1 MALSAKLALRQ
12 SQAMVLTPQLLQAIK
27 LLQMPNLELTQFIE
41 NELASNPLLE
51 RAEERDEPSLEQVE
65 SQGDGFAEAP
75 AEPGDWAGEALETDA
90 GQLAANLG
98 TEVENAFDADRTSP
112 VAQSAPADGLSATSW
127 TGVGAGQDA
136 GDAPD
141 FEAYVAESLSF
152 RDYLERQAA
161 ILLPDPV
168 ERMIGAALI
177 DALDEAGYFVG
188 SLAEIA
194 ERLGTDVERVERVLG
209 RMQALEPTGVFAR
222 SLSEC
227 LALQLKER
235 DRFDPAMQAL
245 VENLPALARR
255 DFPLLRRVCGVDDE
269 DLRDMFAEIR
279 RLEPKP
285 GRAFGDPPAAPAI
298 PDVHVTA
305 AADFGWRVE
314 LNTRA
319 LPRVLV
325 NEVYAAEIRRG
336 AKRDEDRQYV
346 STQLQAANWLT
357 KSLEQRARTILNVAS
372 EIVRRQ
378 DSFLVEGVS
387 SLRPLNL
394 KMIGEAIGVHESTV
408 SRATAHKFIQ
418 TPRGLFEMKYFFTAA
433 IASSEAGQSHSA
445 KSVRQRIRQMIND
458 EDPDEVLSDDV
469 IVERLRKAE
478 VLVARRTVAKYRDS
492 LKSPHPSKGA
502 NSRWCRRAPML
513 GVTIPFRSMRNYDL
527 SISMKDLPRR
537 LTCAEQAPNPS
548 GNSAGGASVEAKW
561 RGKTSARG
569 ADERRVLGPRA
580 PER

>member
-1 MALSAKLALRQ
+1 MALSAKLVMRQ

-41 NELASNPLLE
+41 NELASNPLLD
-51 RAEERDEPSLEQVE
+51 RAEERDEPSLEQGE
-65 SQGDGFAEAP
+65 REAEGFAEAAP
-75 AEPGDWAGEALETDA
+75 EPGDWAGEALETDA
-90 GQLAANLG
+90 GRLSANLG
-98 TEVENAFDADRTSP
+98 TEVENAFDTDRTAP
-112 VAQSAPADGLSATSW
+112 PAQPAPADGLSATAW
-127 TGVGAGQDA
+127 TGAGAGHEA

-141 FEAYVAESLSF
+141 YEAYIAETVSL
-152 RDYLERQAA
+152 RDHLERQAA

-168 ERMIGAALI
+168 ERIVGAALI
-177 DALDEAGYFVG
+177 DALDDAGYFVG
-188 SLAEIA
+188 SIAEIA
-194 ERLGTDVERVERVLG
+194 ERLGADVERVERVLL
-209 RMQALEPTGVFAR
+209 RMQTLEPTGVFAR
-222 SLSEC
+222 SLAEC

-245 VENLPALARR
+245 IENLPALARR
-255 DFPLLRRVCGVDDE
+255 DFPLLRRFCRVDDE
-269 DLRDMFAEIR
+269 DLHDMLAEIR

-305 AADFGWRVE
+305 APDLGWRVE

-325 NEVYAAEIRRG
+325 NEIYAAEIRRG

-378 DSFLVEGVS
+378 DSFLLEGVS
-387 SLRPLNL
+387 GLRPLNL
-394 KMIGEAIGVHESTV
+394 KMVGEAIGVHESTV

-433 IASSEAGQSHSA
+433 IASSEPGQAHSA
-445 KSVRQRIRQMIND
+445 EAVRQRIRQMING
-458 EDPDEVLSDDV
+458 ENPEEVLSDDL
-469 IVERLRKAE
+469 IVELLRKADI
-478 VLVARRTVAKYRDS
+478 LVARRTVAKYRDS
-492 LKSPHPSKGA
+492 LRIPS
-502 NSRWCRRAPML
+502 
-513 GVTIPFRSMRNYDL
+513 
-527 SISMKDLPRR
+527 
-537 LTCAEQAPNPS
+537 
-548 GNSAGGASVEAKW
+548 SVERRKM
-561 RGKTSARG
+561 KMTST
-569 ADERRVLGPRA
+569 RA
-580 PER
+580 LAQRENSLTIEA

>member
-1 MALSAKLALRQ
+1 MALSAKLSLRQ
-12 SQAMVLTPQLLQAIK
+12 GQTMVLTPQLLQAIK

-51 RAEERDEPSLEQVE
+51 RAEEREEANSEPPDDH
-65 SQGDGFAEAP
+65 GGGFAEAP
-75 AEPGDWAGEALETDA
+75 AEPGDWAAEALETDA
-90 GQLAANLG
+90 GRLAANLG
-98 TEVENAFDADRTSP
+98 TEVDNAFDADRTAPAIPS
-112 VAQSAPADGLSATSW
+112 VPADGLSAHAW
-127 TGVGAGQDA
+127 TGVGAGPDA

-141 FEAYVAESLSF
+141 FEAYVAEAVSL
-152 RDYLERQAA
+152 RDHLERQAA
-161 ILLPDPV
+161 ILLADPT
-168 ERMIGAALI
+168 ERIIGAALI

-188 SLAEIA
+188 SIAEIA
-194 ERLGTDVERVERVLG
+194 DRLGADVDRVERVLV
-209 RMQALEPTGVFAR
+209 RMQTLEPTGVFAR
-222 SLSEC
+222 SLAEC

-235 DRFDPAMQAL
+235 DRLDPAMQAFI
-245 VENLPALARR
+245 ENLPALARR
-255 DFPLLRRVCGVDDE
+255 DFQLLRRVCGVDDE
-269 DLRDMFAEIR
+269 DLLDMMAEIR

-305 AADFGWRVE
+305 APNFGWRVE

-378 DSFLVEGVS
+378 DTFLLEGVS
-387 SLRPLNL
+387 GLRPLNL

-433 IASSEAGQSHSA
+433 IASSEPGQAHSA
-445 KSVRQRIRQMIND
+445 EAVRQRIRQMID
-458 EDPDEVLSDDV
+458 GEDPEEVLSDDV
-469 IVERLRKAE
+469 IVERLRKAD

-492 LKSPHPSKGA
+492 LRIPS
-502 NSRWCRRAPML
+502 
-513 GVTIPFRSMRNYDL
+513 
-527 SISMKDLPRR
+527 
-537 LTCAEQAPNPS
+537 
-548 GNSAGGASVEAKW
+548 SVERRKMKAAST
-561 RGKTSARG
+561 RARV
-569 ADERRVLGPRA
+569 RRDNSLAVEA
-580 PER
+580 

>member
-1 MALSAKLALRQ
+1 MALSARLAMRQ

-41 NELASNPLLE
+41 NELASNPLLD
-51 RAEERDEPSLEQVE
+51 RAEEREEPSLEQFE
-65 SQGDGFAEAP
+65 AQGDGFAEAP
-75 AEPGDWAGEALETDA
+75 AEPGDWAGETLETDA
-90 GQLAANLG
+90 GKLAANLG
-98 TEVENAFDADRTSP
+98 TEVENDFDPDRTSP
-112 VAQSAPADGLSATSW
+112 VAQSAPADGLSATAW

-141 FEAYVAESLSF
+141 FEAYVAEAVSL
-152 RDYLERQAA
+152 RDHLERQAA
-161 ILLPDPV
+161 ILLADPT
-168 ERMIGAALI
+168 ERIIGAALI

-188 SLAEIA
+188 SIAEIA
-194 ERLGTDVERVERVLG
+194 DRLGADADRVERVLV
-209 RMQALEPTGVFAR
+209 RMQTLEPTGVFAR
-222 SLSEC
+222 SLAEC

-235 DRFDPAMQAL
+235 DRFDPAMQAFI
-245 VENLPALARR
+245 ENLPALARR

-269 DLRDMFAEIR
+269 DLLDMMAEIR

-305 AADFGWRVE
+305 ARDFGWRVE

-378 DSFLVEGVS
+378 DSFLLEGVS
-387 SLRPLNL
+387 GLRPLNL

-433 IASSEAGQSHSA
+433 IASSEPGQAHSA
-445 KSVRQRIRQMIND
+445 EAVRQRIRQMIDD
-458 EDPDEVLSDDV
+458 EDPEEVLSDDV
-469 IVERLRKAE
+469 IVERLRKAD

-492 LKSPHPSKGA
+492 LRIPS
-502 NSRWCRRAPML
+502 
-513 GVTIPFRSMRNYDL
+513 
-527 SISMKDLPRR
+527 
-537 LTCAEQAPNPS
+537 
-548 GNSAGGASVEAKW
+548 SVERRKM
-561 RGKTSARG
+561 KTASTRARV
-569 ADERRVLGPRA
+569 RRDNSLAVEA
-580 PER
+580 